1 MKPKHILAPSDF
13 SHHSESAIKSAFEL
27 AEQFGATLH
36 LVHVL
41 AEPVSAIAPEP
52 MIVASQPPEYY
63 QESEKACLEALQK
76 VSDTHNSGKVT
87 IQKAALWG
95 SPVESVLEYAA
106 RNPIDLIVISTH
118 GRTGLSHV
126 IMGSV
131 AESIIRNAPCPVL
144 TFRDKSKD

>member
-13 SHHSESAIKSAFEL
+13 SQHAETAVKSAFEL
-27 AEQFGATLH
+27 AQQFGATIH

-52 MIVASQPPEYY
+52 MIVSSPPPEFY
-63 QESEKACLEALQK
+63 QESEKSCLEALQNVAADQNQPDVK
-76 VSDTHNSGKVT
+76 VQT
-87 IQKAALWG
+87 AALWG
-95 SPVESVLEYAA
+95 SPVESVLEYAS

-126 IMGSV
+126 LLGSV
-131 AESIIRNAPCPVL
+131 AESIVRNAPCPVL
-144 TFRDKSKD
+144 TIRDTKHD

>member
-13 SHHSESAIKSAFEL
+13 SHHSEAAIKSAFEL

-52 MIVASQPPEYY
+52 MIVASQPPEFY
-63 QESEKACLEALQK
+63 QESETACINALQQVADKFNAGQVK
-76 VSDTHNSGKVT
+76 V
-87 IQKAALWG
+87 QKAALWG
-95 SPVESVLEYAA
+95 SPVESVLEYAS
-106 RNPIDLIVISTH
+106 RNPIDLIMISTH
-118 GRTGLSHV
+118 GRTGLSH
-126 IMGSV
+126 ILMGSV

-144 TFRDKSKD
+144 TYRDKSKD